1 MKAIPAI
8 LFALAMTG
16 LIAIAML
23 LVGANA
29 FFNPNTVPVASAASA
44 APADVTT
51 ISDPSGV
58 ASQPGQTS
66 DQQQLAEMRQLLQQY
81 QDREKQYQQRLD
93 EAVQRLNAANQQIQD
108 ANAQIQQDNQSV
120 ATYQQIMQ
128 ELQRRG
134 VITIDNNGQI
144 YLRGRGNDD

>member
-8 LFALAMTG
+8 LFALGMTG

-29 FFNPNTVPVASAASA
+29 FFNPNTVPVASAASSA
-44 APADVTT
+44 QITT
-51 ISDPSGV
+51 VSDTSGV
-58 ASQPGQTS
+58 ASQPVQTS

-93 EAVQRLNAANQQIQD
+93 EAVQRLNDANSQIQQ
-108 ANAQIQQDNQSV
+108 ANTQIQQDNQTV
-120 ATYQQIMQ
+120 QTYQQIMQ
-128 ELQRRG
+128 QLQQRG
-134 VITIDNNGQI
+134 IITIDNNGQI
-144 YLRGRGNDD
+144 FLRGRGGD

>member
-29 FFNPNTVPVASAASA
+29 FFNPNTVPVASAAS
-44 APADVTT
+44 PSSITNV
-51 ISDPSGV
+51 SDPSGV
-58 ASQPGQTS
+58 ASQPALTS
-66 DQQQLAEMRQLLQQY
+66 DQQQLAVMRQLLQQY

-93 EAVQRLNAANQQIQD
+93 EAVQRLNAANQQIQQ

-120 ATYQQIMQ
+120 ETYQQIMQ

-134 VITIDNNGQI
+134 IITIDNNGQI
-144 YLRGRGNDD
+144 YLRRGGGDD